1 MMMVAGRI
9 ALKNVVSIA
18 VVLFVVMFFP

>member
-9 ALKNVVSIA
+9 ALKNVVSIVI
-18 VVLFVVMFFP
+18 VVFVVMSFP

>member
-18 VVLFVVMFFP
+18 VVVFVVMSFP

>member
-9 ALKNVVSIA
+9 ALKNVVSIVI
-18 VVLFVVMFFP
+18 VVVVVMSFP